1 MQQSFKTGCLEFQ
14 VYVYFKTLFIFKNW
28 DNLSISIN
36 SCRILKPST
45 VWRTIGPQVRHPL
58 HVDWV
63 RGNPLQKY
71 THPET
76 NSLPLKIDPWKGDSE
91 LGNHSFLGAMLR
103 KNWPRILFKIVR
115 MKCNYARKFPKLYS
129 LGGGNS
135 SSSSSR
141 KPHLGWVNWLSLF
154 VRNNL

>member
-1 MQQSFKTGCLEFQ
+1 MQQPFKTGCLEFQ
-14 VYVYFKTLFIFKNW
+14 VYVYFKTLLILRTGIIY
-28 DNLSISIN
+28 LS
-36 SCRILKPST
+36 LST
-45 VWRTIGPQVRHPL
+45 HAGFWNHQLCEELSDRRFVTPN

-76 NSLPLKIDPWKGDSE
+76 NSLSLKIDPWKGDSE
-91 LGNHSFLGAMLR
+91 LGNHPFLEAMLK

-129 LGGGNS
+129 LGGGIPP
-135 SSSSSR
+135 
-141 KPHLGWVNWLSLF
+141 PHRAENHTLVGWIG
-154 VRNNL
+154 